1 MRSNEFITELRSGMM
16 AYVKRAFPNMPDY
29 VARDLI
35 YKNSL
40 HDPSNVKKV
49 WIKYYGNLSWTFNPN
64 FKINENI
71 WDEETLDALVHQT
84 QSSTNTTNPK
94 HLQRFD
100 RQRQQ
105 VQTQGVSR
113 EPIIVQKSTQEQGKY
128 TLLEG
133 WHRTVETTKQ
143 YPQGYSAPAY
153 IGADTNESQ
162 QIKQTQS
169 DSFWSRIK
177 QLFKH
182 N

>member
-1 MRSNEFITELRSGMM
+1 ML

-40 HDPSNVKKV
+40 QDPSNVKKI
-49 WIKYYGNLSWTFNPN
+49 WIPYYGRLSWSFNPAL
-64 FKINENI
+64 KINRNT
-71 WDEETLDALVHQT
+71 WDEETLYDLESQT
-84 QSSTNTTNPK
+84 QSSISTPNPK
-94 HLQRFD
+94 HAERFD
-100 RQRQQ
+100 RQRQHL
-105 VQTQGVSR
+105 QTQSVSR
-113 EPIIVQKSTQEQGKY
+113 EPIIVQKSTREPGKY

-133 WHRTVETTKQ
+133 WHRTVETMKQ
-143 YPQGYSAPAY
+143 YPQGYSTPAY

-162 QIKQTQS
+162 QIKQTQPN
-169 DSFWSRIK
+169 SFWAKIK